1 MGDRLGGGTKSRDQ
15 GPGIGS
21 HRNVDRGSKSDAEL
35 VRSLSEGDLDA
46 FAALVERYRDACT
59 RFAVRMTGSALDA
72 DDVMQ
77 SVWMRALRNIRSCR
91 NPDRFG
97 AWLYQIVINESR
109 TFTKRRQQRDSRF
122 IDDQF
127 IVESIPAA
135 EQPDL
140 ASQDETKNEIQ
151 RALDCL
157 PVEQREAFVLKH
169 VEEMDYETMAE
180 LTGVGVSALKMRV
193 SRACERLRVLLEG
206 VNHA

>member
-1 MGDRLGGGTKSRDQ
+1 M
-15 GPGIGS
+15 
-21 HRNVDRGSKSDAEL
+21 DRGTKSDAEL
-35 VRSLSEGDLDA
+35 VRSLTEGDLDA

-122 IDDQF
+122 IDDDF
-127 IVESIPAA
+127 IVDSIPAA

-140 ASQDETKNEIQ
+140 ASREETKNEIQ

-169 VEEMDYETMAE
+169 VEELDYETMAE

>member
-1 MGDRLGGGTKSRDQ
+1 MLGL
-15 GPGIGS
+15 GS
-21 HRNVDRGSKSDAEL
+21 QTTVDRGTKSDAEL
-35 VRSLSEGDLDA
+35 VRSLTEGDLDA

-77 SVWMRALRNIRSCR
+77 SVWMRALSNIGSCR

-122 IDDQF
+122 IDDDF

-140 ASQDETKNEIQ
+140 ASREETKNEIQ